1 MMAILGTNL
10 KGRGKLQR
18 WYQVGA
24 GTQIRISMA
33 EVVWRV
39 ASVLISE
46 RLFKEPFIFQL
57 PAASFFIAVFI
68 PVDLK
73 A

>member
-1 MMAILGTNL
+1 
-10 KGRGKLQR
+10 
-18 WYQVGA
+18 
-24 GTQIRISMA
+24 MA

-57 PAASFFIAVFI
+57 PAASFFIAAFS
-68 PVDLK
+68 PVELK